1 MNEIIINGG
10 LPLFGV
16 LEPQGSKN
24 AALPIIFATLITRGT
39 SVITGVPDIGDVRIA
54 IKLIEAYGAVVD
66 RVGNTLTV
74 NTENAKY
81 TRPPRSLTS
90 SIRASSYLI
99 GASLSRFG
107 IFHLSEFGG
116 CNFCNRPTDMH
127 IACSKALGAREEN
140 GALVTASGLKGAH
153 VVFDKISVGA
163 TINALIMSAAADG
176 ITVIEGVAK
185 EPHVKALVD
194 FLLSAGAKIFEDE
207 NRFVV
212 EGASLH
218 GGRTHVIGDMIEAG
232 TYLLMAPV
240 TGGSITVK
248 GAAALGLESFLTAL
262 TESGVCVCVDGNDVT
277 VCGTPDKPISIRTA
291 PYPGY
296 PTDLQPQIAP
306 LMAAYCGGKIE
317 ETVWQNR
324 FSYLD
329 CLASFELLHSSSSSF
344 AEIYPSKLIAA
355 SVSVPDLRGG
365 AAALICALAAK
376 GESKIKNAELI
387 SRGYS
392 NVVDKLTMLGAEVY
406 YKE

>member
-1 MNEIIINGG
+1 MNEIIVNGG
-10 LPLFGV
+10 EPLFGV

-24 AALPIIFATLITRGT
+24 AALPIIFATLITHGI
-39 SVITGVPDIGDVRIA
+39 SIITGVPDIGDVRIA
-54 IKLIEAYGAVVD
+54 IKLIESYGAVVD
-66 RVGNTLTV
+66 RMGDTLTV
-74 NTENAKY
+74 NTENVKY
-81 TRPPRSLTS
+81 TRPPKSLTS

-99 GASLSRFG
+99 GASLSKFG

-127 IACSKALGAREEN
+127 IACAVALGAREDM
-140 GALVTASGLKGAH
+140 GALVTGGLKGAH

-163 TINALIMSAAADG
+163 TINALIMSSAAEG
-176 ITVIEGVAK
+176 TTVIEGVAK

-194 FLLSAGAKIFEDE
+194 FLVSAGAKIYEAE
-207 NRFVV
+207 NCFVV
-212 EGASLH
+212 EGTSLH
-218 GGRTHVIGDMIEAG
+218 GGSTNVIGDMIEAG

-248 GAAALGLESFLTAL
+248 GAATLGLESFFSAR
-262 TESGVCVCVDGNDVT
+262 TESGISVLVEGNDVT
-277 VCGTPDKPISIRTA
+277 VCGSPFRPINIRTS

-306 LMAAYCGGKIE
+306 LMAVFHGGKIE

-329 CLASFELLHSSSSSF
+329 CLDSFKLLRSSSASF
-344 AEIYPSKLIAA
+344 AEIYPSKLSAA
-355 SVSVPDLRGG
+355 SVSAPDLRGG

-376 GESKIKNAELI
+376 GESEIKNAELI

-392 NVVDKLTMLGAEVY
+392 NVVDKLTMLGAKIY
-406 YKE
+406 YKN